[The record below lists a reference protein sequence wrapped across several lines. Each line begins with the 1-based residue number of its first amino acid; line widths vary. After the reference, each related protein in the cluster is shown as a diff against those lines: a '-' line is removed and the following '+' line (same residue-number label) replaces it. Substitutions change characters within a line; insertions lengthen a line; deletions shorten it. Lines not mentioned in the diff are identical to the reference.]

1 MDIESS
7 ELAERDY
14 RGGNRTRQPIVEEIE
29 NDQIL
34 DTSKNIQNAFSYY
47 LKDTM
52 LSDCGYFLEMEGSNC

>member
-1 MDIESS
+1 MDIERS
-7 ELAERDY
+7 ELDEKGY

-34 DTSKNIQNAFSYY
+34 DTSKNIWNAFSCY

-52 LSDCGYFLEMEGSNC
+52 LSDCGDFRETEGSNY